1 MRITKRHLNLV
12 QEEELAAEKLQPTY
26 SVFGGSYEN
35 KQHWMLSVQ
44 SINTEYKLLS
54 SVSHL
59 PLIVHLTYIMCSQTH
74 QLNAKMIEFV
84 SSFPPPSYQGKQP
97 KKKSSRK
104 LGTSCQKG
112 KKYTTSSTGHITA
125 QRRVPL
131 LYSGKQVR
139 DHTIIILAQSPSQL
153 NLAQPQLPVWFC

>member
-35 KQHWMLSVQ
+35 KQHRMLSVQ

-59 PLIVHLTYIMCSQTH
+59 SLIVHLTYIMCSQTH
-74 QLNAKMIEFV
+74 QLHAKMIEFV

-97 KKKSSRK
+97 KKKFKKIRYKLLERK
-104 LGTSCQKG
+104 EVYNLFHWPRHCTKTC
-112 KKYTTSSTGHITA
+112 TTT
-125 QRRVPL
+125 L
-131 LYSGKQVR
+131 LR
-139 DHTIIILAQSPSQL
+139 
-153 NLAQPQLPVWFC
+153 

>member
-35 KQHWMLSVQ
+35 KQHRMLSVQ

-59 PLIVHLTYIMCSQTH
+59 PLIVHLTHIMCSQTH

-97 KKKSSRK
+97 KKKVQENQVQAARK
-104 LGTSCQKG
+104 ERSIQPLPLATSLHKDV
-112 KKYTTSSTGHITA
+112 YHYFT
-125 QRRVPL
+125 
-131 LYSGKQVR
+131 QVNKLE
-139 DHTIIILAQSPSQL
+139 TIQS
-153 NLAQPQLPVWFC
+153 

>member
-84 SSFPPPSYQGKQP
+84 SSFPPSSYQGKQP
-97 KKKSSRK
+97 KKKVQENQVQAARK
-104 LGTSCQKG
+104 ERSIQ
-112 KKYTTSSTGHITA
+112 
-125 QRRVPL
+125 PL
-131 LYSGKQVR
+131 PLATLLHKDVYHYFTQVNKLE
-139 DHTIIILAQSPSQL
+139 TIQS
-153 NLAQPQLPVWFC
+153 